1 MSGKHGSARDG
12 RDPNTPDTLLVRL
25 AQERERREE
34 ARAISMSEQISR
46 ESTPPIPAADMEPA
60 ATTTPASRSSKTA
73 RSHLTFDQQSQ
84 ESERDT
90 PPPTTG
96 PWEGLFLLNHNDM
109 LEYMG
114 KLEAHEDFLAF
125 MVKIKL
131 DGPMWRTTILARH
144 QASSSN
150 PVLHPAADGMQ
161 VSSKARAQS
170 NSRHTN
176 GINHQKGV

>member
-46 ESTPPIPAADMEPA
+46 ESTPPTPAADMEPA
-60 ATTTPASRSSKTA
+60 ATTTTPASRSSKTA

-96 PWEGLFLLNHNDM
+96 PWEG
-109 LEYMG
+109 
-114 KLEAHEDFLAF
+114 
-125 MVKIKL
+125 V
-131 DGPMWRTTILARH
+131 R
-144 QASSSN
+144 
-150 PVLHPAADGMQ
+150 LHSP
-161 VSSKARAQS
+161 
-170 NSRHTN
+170 
-176 GINHQKGV
+176 